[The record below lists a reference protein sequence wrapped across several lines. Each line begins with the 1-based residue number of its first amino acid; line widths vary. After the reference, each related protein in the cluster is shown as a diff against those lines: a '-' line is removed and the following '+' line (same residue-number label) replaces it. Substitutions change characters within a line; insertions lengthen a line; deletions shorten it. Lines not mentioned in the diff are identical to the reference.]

1 MALRD
6 TQNTEPTILPSYL
19 LEALAELP
27 ANVDRRTAADLVTKY
42 FFPVSYRTLE
52 AWPLRTRR
60 VNGRAIAAT
69 SELFATAHAKLCS
82 APMVMGG
89 AELRATEV
97 SQDNWAMKMKKP
109 HPDRNRMGL
118 YLDRQWHPPDLSS
131 AKTAILG

>member
-6 TQNTEPTILPSYL
+6 TQNTDPTILPSYL

-60 VNGRAIAAT
+60 VNGRAISST
-69 SELFATAHAKLCS
+69 SELFTTAHAKLCS

-89 AELRATEV
+89 RRA
-97 SQDNWAMKMKKP
+97 SS
-109 HPDRNRMGL
+109 DRG
-118 YLDRQWHPPDLSS
+118 QP
-131 AKTAILG
+131 G